1 MDLSKID
8 LNKLSPMM
16 RQYID
21 SKNDAGDAILFFR
34 LGDFYEM
41 FFDDAILVS
50 KLLDL
55 VLTGKDCG
63 LAERAPMCGIP
74 YHSCDE
80 YIRKLVD
87 FGYKVAIAEQ
97 VEDPKQVKGIVK
109 REIVKIIT
117 PSTVMPSESDNNY
130 SNNFL
135 CSIYLEK
142 KSSNDFGVSFI
153 DFSTGEVLATMAH
166 GKTEVYNQILSFS
179 PSEFVLNQNCYDEHF
194 STLCDILQNK
204 YNIISEDDFSNKF
217 NKTDKVNN
225 NVKSSLKSLNS
236 DYQYSNNFMQMM
248 GLLKED
254 GIQDKEDYEIN
265 RKDVSI
271 ISKDFDNTSNYSIN
285 LSDSISHFNNIILEN
300 GLDPSDIRSKACL
313 YGYLYISKTQK
324 TFAGQVNTIKFYR
337 NNNFV
342 VIDQDTK
349 RNLEL
354 TQTMRNKEKT
364 GSLLYILD
372 KTKTAMG
379 GRFLQRAIE
388 QPLIDKIEI
397 IDSQDAIESFI
408 NNYID
413 LSELM
418 EYLDSI
424 YDLERLLTRINLKT
438 ISPKEL
444 IAIKNSL
451 NVLPHIKHLLNTFS
465 NSKLIEELLSSFD
478 DLSDIYKLIDD
489 AILEDA
495 PFISREGNIIKD
507 GYNKS
512 VDEYRNISLHGKEM
526 LSKLEEDEAKKTGI
540 KNLKIKYNRIFG
552 YLFSVTNSQL
562 PLVPDYFTRK
572 QTISSEERFI
582 TEDLSKLQDNILNAR
597 DKLYI
602 LEYELFCNIR
612 DEIAKNTLRIQKQAN
627 IIAKI
632 DTLASLAY
640 VARNNSYIR
649 PNINDKGIIDIK
661 EGRHPVIEKISKDQF
676 ISNDTYL
683 DEDKD
688 LISII
693 TGPNMAGK
701 STYMRQVAL
710 ITLMAHIGSFV
721 PATSANISIVD
732 KIFTRVG
739 ASDDLAQGKS
749 TFMVEM
755 SEVANIVKC
764 ATSKSLIILDEIGRG
779 TATYDGMSIAQAVCE
794 YIAKVI
800 KAKTLFATHYH
811 ELTELE
817 NIYDNIKNYNI
828 SVIEK
833 DDDIIFLRK
842 IIKGGADKSYGI
854 AVAKLAGVPDEII
867 TRSKVILNER
877 LNSINKS

>member
-41 FFDDAILVS
+41 FFDDAVLVS

-63 LAERAPMCGIP
+63 LSERAPMCGIP
-74 YHSCDE
+74 YHSSDE
-80 YIRKLVD
+80 YVKKLVEM
-87 FGYKVAIAEQ
+87 GYKVAIAEQ
-97 VEDPKQVKGIVK
+97 LEDPKQTKGIVK
-109 REIVKIIT
+109 REIVKIVT
-117 PSTVMPSESDNNY
+117 PSTIMPMESDNNY

-135 CSIYLEK
+135 CSIFLDK
-142 KSSNDFGVSFI
+142 KNTNDYGVGFI
-153 DFSTGEVLATMAH
+153 DFSTGEVLATNVH
-166 GKTEVYNQILSFS
+166 GKTELYNQILSFN
-179 PSEFVLNQNCYDEHF
+179 PSEFVINENCYNENF
-194 STLCDILQNK
+194 ELLSDIFQNR
-204 YNIISEDDFSNKF
+204 YNVISEKDFSY
-217 NKTDKVNN
+217 KTNSPIKIQNDK
-225 NVKSSLKSLNS
+225 KTSLKSRNN
-236 DYQYSNNFMQMM
+236 DYEYSNNFMQMM
-248 GLLKED
+248 GMLKDDTADNVYED
-254 GIQDKEDYEIN
+254 KIDNDEIS
-265 RKDVSI
+265 K
-271 ISKDFDNTSNYSIN
+271 ISKDFDSTLTYTIN
-285 LSDSISHFNNIILEN
+285 LNDSISHFNDIIIEN

-313 YGYLYISKTQK
+313 YGYLYICKTQK
-324 TFAGQVNTIKFYR
+324 TFAGQINTIRFYK

-342 VIDQDTK
+342 IIDNDTK

-354 TQTMRNKEKT
+354 TQTMRTKDKV

-379 GRFLQRAIE
+379 SRFLQRSIE
-388 QPLIDKIEI
+388 QPLINKEEI
-397 IDSQDAIESFI
+397 IQRQDMIEAFLCEYI
-408 NNYID
+408 N
-413 LSELM
+413 LLELL
-418 EYLDSI
+418 EYLDSV

-451 NVLPHIKHLLNTFS
+451 SVLPHIENLLKAFP
-465 NSKLIEELLSSFD
+465 NSKLIDNLLSNFD
-478 DLSDIYKLIDD
+478 NLKDIFELIDN

-507 GYNKS
+507 
-512 VDEYRNISLHGKEM
+512 LA
-526 LSKLEEDEAKKTGI
+526 KLEEEETRKTGI
-540 KNLKIKYNRIFG
+540 KNLKIKYNRVFG

-562 PLVPDYFTRK
+562 SLVPNYFTRK
-572 QTISSEERFI
+572 QTISTEERFI
-582 TEDLSKLQDNILNAR
+582 TDELSKLQDNILNSR
-597 DKLYI
+597 DKLYV
-602 LEYELFCNIR
+602 LEYEIFCNIR
-612 DEIAKNTLRIQKQAN
+612 DEIAKNTLRIQKVAN
-627 IIAKI
+627 IIAQI
-632 DTLASLAY
+632 DTIASLAF
-640 VARNNSYIR
+640 VARNNSYVR
-649 PNINDKGIIDIK
+649 PEINDNGIIDIK
-661 EGRHPVIEKISKDQF
+661 EGRHPVIEKINKEQF

-683 DEDKD
+683 DEDKN

-721 PATSANISIVD
+721 PATNANISIVD
-732 KIFTRVG
+732 RIFTRVG

-755 SEVANIVKC
+755 SEVANIVKN
-764 ATSKSLIILDEIGRG
+764 ATSNSLIILDEIGRG

-794 YIAKVI
+794 YISSVI

-817 NIYDNIKNYNI
+817 NKYNNIKNYNI

-867 TRSKVILNER
+867 NRSKSILNER
-877 LNSINKS
+877 LGSA

>member
-16 RQYID
+16 RQYIE

-87 FGYKVAIAEQ
+87 LGYKVAIAEQ

-153 DFSTGEVLATMAH
+153 DFSTGEVLATIAH
-166 GKTEVYNQILSFS
+166 GKTEVYNQILSFN

-194 STLCDILQNK
+194 GTLCDILQNK

-254 GIQDKEDYEIN
+254 GIQDKEDDEIN

-300 GLDPSDIRSKACL
+300 GLDPSDIRSRACL

-324 TFAGQVNTIKFYR
+324 TFAGQINTIKFYR

-354 TQTMRNKEKT
+354 TQTMRNKEKI

-397 IDSQDAIESFI
+397 IDRQDAIESFI

-451 NVLPHIKHLLNTFS
+451 NVLPHIKHILNTFS

-632 DTLASLAY
+632 DTLVSLAY

-649 PNINDKGIIDIK
+649 PNINDEGIIDIK

>member
-41 FFDDAILVS
+41 FFDDAVLVS
-50 KLLDL
+50 KLLDI

-63 LAERAPMCGIP
+63 LSERAPMCGIP
-74 YHSCDE
+74 YHSSDE
-80 YIRKLVD
+80 YVKKLVEM
-87 FGYKVAIAEQ
+87 GYKVAIAEQ
-97 VEDPKQVKGIVK
+97 LEDPKQTKGIVK
-109 REIVKIIT
+109 REIVKIVT
-117 PSTVMPSESDNNY
+117 PSTIMPMESDNNY

-135 CSIYLEK
+135 CSIFLDK
-142 KSSNDFGVSFI
+142 KNTNDYGVGFI
-153 DFSTGEVLATMAH
+153 DFSTGEVLATNVH
-166 GKTEVYNQILSFS
+166 GKTELYNQILSFN
-179 PSEFVLNQNCYDEHF
+179 PSEFVINENCYNENF
-194 STLCDILQNK
+194 ELLSDIFQNR
-204 YNIISEDDFSNKF
+204 YNVISEKDFSY
-217 NKTDKVNN
+217 KTNSPIKIQNDK
-225 NVKSSLKSLNS
+225 KTTLKSRNN
-236 DYQYSNNFMQMM
+236 DYEYSNNFMQMM
-248 GLLKED
+248 GMLKDDTADNVYED
-254 GIQDKEDYEIN
+254 RIDNDEIS
-265 RKDVSI
+265 K
-271 ISKDFDNTSNYSIN
+271 ISKDFDSTLTYTIN
-285 LSDSISHFNNIILEN
+285 LNDSISHFNDIIIEN

-313 YGYLYISKTQK
+313 YGYLYICKTQK
-324 TFAGQVNTIKFYR
+324 TFAGQINTIRFYK

-342 VIDQDTK
+342 IIDNDTK

-354 TQTMRNKEKT
+354 TQTMRTKDKV

-379 GRFLQRAIE
+379 SRLLQRSIE
-388 QPLIDKIEI
+388 QPLINKEEI
-397 IDSQDAIESFI
+397 IQRQDMIEAFLCEYI
-408 NNYID
+408 N
-413 LSELM
+413 LLELL
-418 EYLDSI
+418 EYLDSV

-451 NVLPHIKHLLNTFS
+451 SVLPHIENLLKAFP
-465 NSKLIEELLSSFD
+465 NSKLIDNLLSNFD
-478 DLSDIYKLIDD
+478 NLKDIFELIDN

-507 GYNKS
+507 GYSKE
-512 VDEYRNISLHGKEM
+512 VDEYRNISMHGKEM
-526 LSKLEEDEAKKTGI
+526 LAKLEEEETRKTGI
-540 KNLKIKYNRIFG
+540 KNLKIKYNRVFG

-562 PLVPDYFTRK
+562 SLVPNYFTRK
-572 QTISSEERFI
+572 QTISTEERFI
-582 TEDLSKLQDNILNAR
+582 TDELSKLQDNILNSR
-597 DKLYI
+597 DKLYV
-602 LEYELFCNIR
+602 LEYEIFCNIR
-612 DEIAKNTLRIQKQAN
+612 DEIAKNTLRIQKVAN
-627 IIAKI
+627 IIAQI
-632 DTLASLAY
+632 DTIASLAF
-640 VARNNSYIR
+640 VARNNSYVR
-649 PNINDKGIIDIK
+649 PEINDNGIIDIK
-661 EGRHPVIEKISKDQF
+661 EGRHPVIEKINNEQF
-676 ISNDTYL
+676 ISNDTFL
-683 DEDKD
+683 DEDKN

-721 PATSANISIVD
+721 PATNASISIVD
-732 KIFTRVG
+732 RIFTRVG

-755 SEVANIVKC
+755 SEVANIVKN
-764 ATSKSLIILDEIGRG
+764 ATSNSLIILDEIGRG

-794 YIAKVI
+794 YISSVI

-817 NIYDNIKNYNI
+817 NKYNNIKNYNI

-867 TRSKVILNER
+867 NRSKSILNER
-877 LNSINKS
+877 LGSA